1 MSLRSYSYEIFSLVR
16 FIETESR
23 RQMPGDGG
31 GGMKSECSVG
41 TGFQFGKMKSV
52 LEMDDGDGYTTMR
65 MNLTPPNC
73 VFQNG

>member
-1 MSLRSYSYEIFSLVR
+1 MW
-16 FIETESR
+16 R
-23 RQMPGDGG
+23 RWQRRRRRGAGGVGDGG

-73 VFQNG
+73 MFQNG